1 MEGNSLAWRQ
11 QLLNSHH
18 AGGSEHLLVRCVGAP
33 LLNDCH
39 SWLRQPCCSASF
51 SSSSYFFA
59 ACSLI
64 TAVVSTALYLQSHF
78 FLFFFYSSLCLT
90 HLLLNTW
97 PPPFC
102 CNQSLLSVFLCS
114 ASLPASSYSLLPTAL
129 LAAFPWLTSH
139 APQRNPPSLPSPHT
153 RLISSVP
160 TPSPT
165 QCPLRWDERGA
176 ALWLICYVKT
186 LSWCNCSSFWV
197 SSEQIW
203 VKPTWDLVLIILRF
217 FLAGKSVGLFF

>member
-11 QLLNSHH
+11 QLLNSNHP
-18 AGGSEHLLVRCVGAP
+18 GRSEDPLVWCVCAP
-33 LLNDCH
+33 LFNDCH

-51 SSSSYFFA
+51 SSGSYLFA

-64 TAVVSTALYLQSHF
+64 TDFAVVSTALYLQSLF
-78 FLFFFYSSLCLT
+78 VFVFFFTLPSVWHICCWTLGHLHSAVINLSCRPFCVLPPSRLPPTPCCLPLFSQPSLGWHLT
-90 HLLLNTW
+90 HR
-97 PPPFC
+97 
-102 CNQSLLSVFLCS
+102 SV
-114 ASLPASSYSLLPTAL
+114 T
-129 LAAFPWLTSH
+129 
-139 APQRNPPSLPSPHT
+139 PPSIPSLHT

-186 LSWCNCSSFWV
+186 LSRCDCSSFWV
-197 SSEQIW
+197 S
-203 VKPTWDLVLIILRF
+203 F
-217 FLAGKSVGLFF
+217 